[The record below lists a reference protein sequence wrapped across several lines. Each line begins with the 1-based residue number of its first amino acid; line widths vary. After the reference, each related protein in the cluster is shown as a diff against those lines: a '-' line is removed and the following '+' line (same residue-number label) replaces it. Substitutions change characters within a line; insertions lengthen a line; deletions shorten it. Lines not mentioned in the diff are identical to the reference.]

1 MNLLGMPLNK
11 RMILWFGM
19 HGLII
24 IDIILI
30 TYAMIFSPAEDLA
43 LRIMIFDFVVCI
55 ILLIEWS
62 YNFYLSSPKSLFL
75 KDRGNWLSL
84 IASIPFDVI
93 LPAVIPGVG
102 LLRYLRLLKFLRI
115 IVLFSRFHLGITDF
129 LEKSRLDKIIVAIL
143 FTIVLFTFLL
153 WLFGPTYGLYDDFY
167 FVMVTLT
174 TVGYGDIIPVT
185 LGEKVISLALIIVGV
200 FVFSTIT
207 AAISSYLTDKLI
219 DDEGINESLEQ
230 VKEDMDKLHREN
242 DELKAEI
249 RELKELIEKNK

>member
-1 MNLLGMPLNK
+1 MNLFGMPLNK

-62 YNFYLSSPKSLFL
+62 YNFYLSSPKSVFL
-75 KDRGNWLSL
+75 KDRANWLSL

-93 LPAVIPGVG
+93 LPTVIPGIS

-115 IVLFSRFHLGITDF
+115 VVLFSRFSCGITDF

-174 TVGYGDIIPVT
+174 TVGYGDIIPIT
-185 LGEKVISLALIIVGV
+185 SGEKIISLALIIVDV
-200 FVFSTIT
+200 FVFSTFT
-207 AAISSYLTDKLI
+207 AAISSYLIDKLI

-230 VKEDMDKLHREN
+230 VKEDMDKLHREMMS
-242 DELKAEI
+242 LK
-249 RELKELIEKNK
+249 LKSVSLKS

>member
-1 MNLLGMPLNK
+1 MPLNK

-62 YNFYLSSPKSLFL
+62 YNFYLFSPKSVFL

-93 LPAVIPGVG
+93 LPAVIPGIS

-115 IVLFSRFHLGITDF
+115 VVLFSRFHVGITDF

-167 FVMVTLT
+167 FVRVILT
-174 TVGYGDIIPVT
+174 TVGYGDIIPIT
-185 LGEKVISLALIIVGV
+185 SGEKIISLALIIVGV

-230 VKEDMDKLHREN
+230 VKEDRISFTGKMMSLKLKSVS
-242 DELKAEI
+242 LKS
-249 RELKELIEKNK
+249 